1 MSEDRPE
8 SLAQQAYKAFL
19 TGNHVLG
26 LALTDQLLA
35 DDPANVTFRCWQ
47 VYGMLEAGQYEDA
60 IESAAAGVQAA
71 PEAFPPRLALAQ
83 ALWAAER
90 LDAAEA
96 AFEYA
101 VRISRNHPYVLSEYA
116 SFLAIDRRP
125 EAAEPVAQKAVR
137 AEPGSP
143 HAWAALGLAQYRLGR
158 PAEAKSSL
166 RRALELD
173 PASDRAQLA
182 MESLLRT
189 VGRRGGS
196 QAVAQMMADLPE
208 ARELTEKVYKQLRSQ
223 ELSWEQARQI
233 TAGESQQTPEF
244 RYKRATYVLTG
255 VGLGLLVVGTG
266 LFLVD
271 LVIPALIGFTAGALT
286 SAGAVVMS
294 RIKAQPQ

>member
-1 MSEDRPE
+1 MSEDKPE
-8 SLAQQAYKAFL
+8 SLAQKAYKAFL

-35 DDPANVTFRCWQ
+35 ADPANVTFRCWQ
-47 VYGMLEAGQYEDA
+47 VYGMLEAGQYDDA
-60 IESAAAGVQAA
+60 IDSAAVGVRAA

-83 ALWAAER
+83 ALWAGDR

-101 VRISRNHPYVLSEYA
+101 VRVSRDHPYVLSEYA
-116 SFLAIDRRP
+116 SFLAIDRRAD
-125 EAAEPVAQKAVR
+125 AAEKIAQKAIR
-137 AEPGSP
+137 AEPSSP

-173 PASDRAQLA
+173 PESDRAQMA

-189 VGRRGGS
+189 VGRRSGS
-196 QAVAQMMADLPE
+196 QAVAQIMADLPE
-208 ARELTEKVYKQLRSQ
+208 AQQLAEKVYEQLRTQ
-223 ELSWEQARQI
+223 ELSWEQAREI
-233 TAGESQQTPEF
+233 TTGGSQPPAEL
-244 RYKRATYVLTG
+244 RYKRATYVFTG
-255 VGLGLLVVGTG
+255 VGVGLLLVGTG

-271 LVIPALIGFTAGALT
+271 LVIPAVVGFTAGGTASGVAVAL
-286 SAGAVVMS
+286 S
-294 RIKAQPQ
+294 RLKSHS